1 MSLYRH
7 IQPNFLA
14 PMCTLS
20 IDVKG
25 FLLDCMQRLIPMN
38 PPYSAPGKGLNFV
51 DEALSKMETGYGAVL
66 IQENAG
72 SGQGDVYAKQIL
84 KKNTLLVSIHMPTI

>member
-1 MSLYRH
+1 
-7 IQPNFLA
+7 
-14 PMCTLS
+14 
-20 IDVKG
+20 
-25 FLLDCMQRLIPMN
+25 MN
-38 PPYSAPGKGLNFV
+38 PPYSVPGKGLNFV
-51 DEALSKMETGYGAVL
+51 VEALSKMETGYGAVL